1 MASFREPESLKER
14 EYFTFLETVNK
25 WDLAQDKLQLYTRN
39 EQGAEIVLIF
49 EAE

>member
-14 EYFTFLETVNK
+14 EYFNYLENTAR
-25 WDLAQDKLQLYTRN
+25 WDLIQNQLLLYTRN
-39 EQGAEIVLIF
+39 EQNEEIVLVF